1 MWRQAG
7 SHPSS
12 QKDTIALEEN
22 LLWVN
27 NLSET
32 EYVDDALILAG
43 DVSDSMITLELTLQT
58 LVHKFADVFFV
69 PGNHDLWT
77 GDDMDSLGKLLE
89 IFTLCKRL
97 GIHTVAKRIGTP
109 EQGCWVCPI
118 LSWHH
123 QSWDPEPD
131 LEGWD
136 LPTDPALCMADFS
149 RCRFPPA
156 VSMFDDSA
164 SRRELLLEKRFL
176 MIPCLAKASGSNFL
190 RARVEQLKPDV
201 HIFGHTHFGWDT
213 VLDGVRYVQA
223 ALGYPHEREMR
234 WLSMANG
241 DFGAAPLLLWS
252 SSSGFSKRSR
262 CRWSAYYEHYG
273 RKPEKVLELASY
285 AARGVKKTKPEA
297 SPEDREGKGK
307 KIVDALCQM
316 ELREADQGRGSNY
329 ELWKAAKDG
338 HFGELERLIKA
349 GKADVNFE
357 VQPDDLEEEPLPIV
371 VSTKTSPS
379 LTAQALHAAAMCH
392 KDEAYD
398 CVKALIVYKAK
409 VQDKAR
415 IVDRDGSTRELE
427 AIHLAAGA
435 GNSEILKLLVK
446 NEADPNAEALQWS
459 DPKPQAAANNLL
471 SWLSFRLL
479 GGPPSGA
486 IQPAARVRPREAA
499 AFKESVEALL
509 EERANIFAKN
519 NEGNTALHLAAKL
532 GHADLVKYL
541 LHDRHTSNAKP
552 PMPMTEKLCGEQ
564 KAEEK
569 LQLVKES
576 AMKESLQLVKRRSAR
591 RVGREACRLSCAY
604 IEPHKWTWSG
614 GPDIPWQVKL
624 APQDP
629 KRSREVKVKILIL
642 PGVINSCLVHSLAI
656 TKDQKIFTKLVVHAL
671 LKHLWESFRPL
682 FLVDLGHQFLSTA
695 VLSYWI
701 LLATQVETP
710 RMISCALW
718 GILAAEGILEIAMF
732 IWTCV
737 TCHSKLGRR
746 LCIRWMKR
754 AYYRFIMGA
763 CALAL
768 AIETSQDYE
777 PVANSSIL
785 LSINSLLHWITML
798 FEIRAFRATGRRI
811 LPIMKSVLPIV
822 GMLVIMLFISLAFM
836 HAFWAMDRSGISE
849 ISMFNIVVLLFTGEQ
864 FLSPED
870 LMEIHMTAMILLSI
884 GGVFIFLTCTINVFI
899 AVLSDCYDQE
909 QERMVCTFLKE
920 RARICSGYF
929 LRPKFRASGFGF
941 IQKGITK
948 LSWWR
953 WVILVVAIIGLY
965 ALLLY
970 LITEIKLLTRWL
982 SAIYP
987 AAAVFG
993 VQCILHDV
1001 ATVDWKSN
1009 YLWFCHQ
1016 VDVEEDSSVLLLVD
1030 CSVGLSETN
1039 GRITR
1044 MKKYIRQTIKD
1055 CDLRIKALS
1064 STMDA
1069 WQTSNKENLAV
1080 QMNAVSEALSKV
1092 DAKVDKLIDERKDY
1106 ARCDTPVSKLAGKA
1120 AGQREKTE
1128 EEVLTA
1134 ARGGGSKEPVQDRHV
1149 KHKTDVASGW
1159 RPADQDPADT
1169 LRPPPTDTMPHEEP
1183 SKSPKEPSPPRGRPP
1198 RDSLFD
1204 VGVGDIDALKEEVGS
1219 IKGSLKESSCWVKE
1233 QGETQEEL
1241 RTHCE
1246 DGNGA
1251 EGSSEPTAGDPTG
1264 ASKNL
1269 QGRAPAH
1276 LPCERYRLGPDLLA
1290 QVVRIAETRQSRKSK
1305 KRHEGEPE
1313 PPGGAEVNGRGN
1325 EPCFSLG

>member
-1 MWRQAG
+1 MAETWSEAPDWQESELRQ
-7 SHPSS
+7 
-12 QKDTIALEEN
+12 
-22 LLWVN
+22 
-27 NLSET
+27 
-32 EYVDDALILAG
+32 
-43 DVSDSMITLELTLQT
+43 
-58 LVHKFADVFFV
+58 
-69 PGNHDLWT
+69 
-77 GDDMDSLGKLLE
+77 
-89 IFTLCKRL
+89 
-97 GIHTVAKRIGTP
+97 
-109 EQGCWVCPI
+109 
-118 LSWHH
+118 
-123 QSWDPEPD
+123 
-131 LEGWD
+131 
-136 LPTDPALCMADFS
+136 S
-149 RCRFPPA
+149 RC
-156 VSMFDDSA
+156 A
-164 SRRELLLEKRFL
+164 S
-176 MIPCLAKASGSNFL
+176 P
-190 RARVEQLKPDV
+190 
-201 HIFGHTHFGWDT
+201 
-213 VLDGVRYVQA
+213 
-223 ALGYPHEREMR
+223 
-234 WLSMANG
+234 
-241 DFGAAPLLLWS
+241 
-252 SSSGFSKRSR
+252 
-262 CRWSAYYEHYG
+262 CRW
-273 RKPEKVLELASY
+273 KKVKNKFGLQGA
-285 AARGVKKTKPEA
+285 
-297 SPEDREGKGK
+297 EDREGKGK

-357 VQPDDLEEEPLPIV
+357 VQPDDLEEEDTLWYRNRK
-371 VSTKTSPS
+371 VSSK
-379 LTAQALHAAAMCH
+379 ALHAAAMCH

-499 AFKESVEALL
+499 AFKEVHYYPIHDAAWFGQKESVEALL

-576 AMKESLQLVKRRSAR
+576 AMKESLQLVKRKNFQGKDPLTMAVERGHFPAKKLHLFTDVVKAAFKEQDVRTEGRVQAFLKVAKTCPDAAPTLVRVDPNNTNNPDTVDELEEGIFKKEINQEWKESIISGARKKLITVPTLCDLIDCAPQSAIDLLDMLTTHPKEENKLHNPLPVR
-591 RVGREACRLSCAY
+591 ANIPYSQEACRLSCAY

-629 KRSREVKVKILIL
+629 KRSREVKVKILML

-836 HAFWAMDRSGISE
+836 HAFWAMDRSGITE

-870 LMEIHMTAMILLSI
+870 LMEMPPSKMTAMILLSI

-1016 VDVEEDSSVLLLVD
+1016 VDVEEESFLAPDQRD
-1030 CSVGLSETN
+1030 EEETN

-1134 ARGGGSKEPVQDRHV
+1134 ARGGGSKEPVQD
-1149 KHKTDVASGW
+1149 
-1159 RPADQDPADT
+1159 PADT

-1219 IKGSLKESSCWVKE
+1219 IKGSLKELKDAVKE

-1246 DGNGA
+1246 ELKEAVNQQR
-1251 EGSSEPTAGDPTG
+1251 ETQQE
-1264 ASKNL
+1264 L
-1269 QGRAPAH
+1269 QRT
-1276 LPCERYRLGPDLLA
+1276 CKDIQDLLA